1 MRNKAS
7 TKKFFQVLLVL
18 SAAALLNRCIGFLLS
33 DTVALS
39 LVYLVNKRSTRS
51 CKKSPSRVALDFL
64 DFQLQ
69 DKPGELNLP
78 TLERKGD
85 GEAFAEQ

>member
-7 TKKFFQVLLVL
+7 TKEFFQVLLVF
-18 SAAALLNRCIGFLLS
+18 SVAALLNPCISFLLS

-39 LVYLVNKRSTRS
+39 LVYLLINHPLDLA
-51 CKKSPSRVALDFL
+51 KSPSRVALDFL

>member
-33 DTVALS
+33 DTSLS
-39 LVYLVNKRSTRS
+39 PWCIWLIKHPLDLA
-51 CKKSPSRVALDFL
+51 KSPSRVALDFL
-64 DFQLQ
+64 DFQPQ